1 MKYLGLK
8 WLDQYNYYDVFPN
21 TLAKAEAMQS
31 IGINFIKLVVCPKC
45 QTTYSAWDLIGR
57 GNSPRCSF
65 VRFPR
70 HPLHHMRIKCDKISL
85 KSVRTASGNI
95 LFPPIKVF
103 CYQSVIA
110 WLRRMVD
117 RPKMLELLSHW
128 KTINIPHG
136 VCDVYDGAVWKSF
149 FSANVD
155 EVPPIALL
163 INVDWFQPYKHVA
176 YSVGAIYLTN
186 LNLPRQ
192 LRYHLENILVVG
204 IIPAPHEPKVHI
216 NSYLETLV
224 DDLLDLMKG
233 IIMHTPQGE
242 KKIKAYLICAAC
254 DIPASRKLGGFLGH
268 AANKGCSRCLKSFP
282 TERFGDKKL

>member
-1 MKYLGLK
+1 MAIGVFFRFFSLFLLK
-8 WLDQYNYYDVFPN
+8 LSEISGSKMVRSIYDVFPN

-31 IGINFIKLVVCPKC
+31 IGINLIKLVVRPKC
-45 QTTYSAWDLIGR
+45 HTTYSAWDLIGR

-65 VRFPR
+65 VRFPH
-70 HPLHHMRIKCDKISL
+70 HPLHHMRIKCDKILL
-85 KSVRTASGNI
+85 KSVRTASGKI

-128 KTINIPHG
+128 KTRNIPHG
-136 VCDVYDGAVWKSF
+136 VMCDVYDGAVWKSF
-149 FSANVD
+149 FPANID

-192 LRYHLENILVVG
+192 LRYRRENVLVVG
-204 IIPAPHEPKVHI
+204 IIPGPHEPKLHI

-224 DDLLDLMKG
+224 DELLDLMKG
-233 IIMHTPQGE
+233 IKMHTPPGL
-242 KKIKAYLICAAC
+242 KK
-254 DIPASRKLGGFLGH
+254 D
-268 AANKGCSRCLKSFP
+268 
-282 TERFGDKKL
+282 